1 MASSGNRR
9 EISQGKEV
17 KPEVKP
23 RTFKISDFDDVDSSY
38 QVDSG
43 IGDSLHS
50 IPSDRSDTNSYS
62 NDDISRD
69 QKCVDSA
76 DCILQQTQNLQISDP
91 KICKSIDDG
100 YTSITPERSIE
111 LLSLPSTDKGQT
123 MDHPLQHQYVSVY
136 DCMRCFAQTQDF
148 RYVLAPL
155 WPMLLH
161 RNDEGDTYVFLNL
174 NVLNEV

>member
-1 MASSGNRR
+1 MASSGNTR
-9 EISQGKEV
+9 ESQGGKA
-17 KPEVKP
+17 KP
-23 RTFKISDFDDVDSSY
+23 RIHFKNQYEDFDSSSDR
-38 QVDSG
+38 VDSG
-43 IGDSLHS
+43 FDSLPS
-50 IPSDRSDTNSYS
+50 MPSDRSDTNSYS
-62 NDDISRD
+62 IGDESRD

-91 KICKSIDDG
+91 EICKSIDDG
-100 YTSITPERSIE
+100 YTSISPERSVE
-111 LLSLPSTDKGQT
+111 LPSLPATNKVQA
-123 MDHPLQHQYVSVY
+123 MDHPFQHQYVSVY